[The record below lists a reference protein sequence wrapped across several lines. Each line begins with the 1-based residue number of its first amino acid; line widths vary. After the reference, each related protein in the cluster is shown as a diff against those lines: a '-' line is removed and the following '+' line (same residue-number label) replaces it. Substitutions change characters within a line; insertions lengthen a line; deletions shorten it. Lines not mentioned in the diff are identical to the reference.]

1 MNKWVKV
8 GIVAAAVVGTTAAI
22 AGTGGTGGT
31 GGTEFTGA
39 MTTIRDWFE
48 GDLGRLI
55 AVAAL
60 GIGLAIGVIQQS
72 IMAVVVGFAM
82 ALALSQGPGVVVA
95 LLGGSLPM

>member
-1 MNKWVKV
+1 MMKMNKWVKV
-8 GIVAAAVVGTTAAI
+8 GIAAAAVVGC
-22 AGTGGTGGT
+22 AGAVAGT

-95 LLGGSLPM
+95 LLGGSLPL

>member
-1 MNKWVKV
+1 MSMNKWIKV
-8 GIVAAAVVGTTAAI
+8 GVAAAAITGTAVAV
-22 AGTGGTGGT
+22 AGS
-31 GGTEFTGA
+31 GGTEFNGA

-82 ALALSQGPGVVVA
+82 ALALSQGPGVVVN
-95 LLGGSLPM
+95 LLSGSLPV

>member
-1 MNKWVKV
+1 MSKMNKWVKV

-22 AGTGGTGGT
+22 AGT

-60 GIGLAIGVIQQS
+60 GIGVIQQS

>member
-1 MNKWVKV
+1 MMKANKWVKI
-8 GIVAAAVVGTTAAI
+8 GVAAAAITGTVAAV
-22 AGTGGTGGT
+22 AGT

-95 LLGGSLPM
+95 LLGASLPV

>member
-1 MNKWVKV
+1 MNTSKWIKV
-8 GIVAAAVVGTTAAI
+8 GIAAAAVTGAAV
-22 AGTGGTGGT
+22 AVAGT
-31 GGTEFTGA
+31 GGTEFNSA
-39 MTTIRDWFE
+39 MSTIRDWFE

-82 ALALSQGPGVVVA
+82 ALALALSQGPGVVVGM
-95 LLGGSLPM
+95 LTGSLPV

>member
-22 AGTGGTGGT
+22 AGTGGT

>member
-1 MNKWVKV
+1 MLQPLLALPPLSLVP
-8 GIVAAAVVGTTAAI
+8 VVPVVP
-22 AGTGGTGGT
+22 
-31 GGTEFTGA
+31 FTGA